1 MRRRDRK
8 RRSRGGSVVIMVVYS
23 VYTVHELPAAR
34 EDCGYTIFCAII
46 SEIVQIKSPAH
57 KLIFNIDN
65 ELLTVMQTFE
75 LMSAR
80 CVQVFTFRK

>member
-1 MRRRDRK
+1 
-8 RRSRGGSVVIMVVYS
+8 MVVYG
-23 VYTVHELPAAR
+23 VYIVHELPAAR

-46 SEIVQIKSPAH
+46 SEIVQINSRTH
-57 KLIFNIDN
+57 KMIFNIDN
-65 ELLTVMQTFE
+65 KLLTVMQTFE